1 MSAVRFHEVGRTRR
15 AIETRR
21 FRTIASMLCGEK
33 LEDTAQIYAVGG
45 GYVSRV
51 AALTYGPSTT
61 YQMCRLAETAPP
73 TPPTARS

>member
-1 MSAVRFHEVGRTRR
+1 MPPNVLEKLLPEYVSPLVAVLR
-15 AIETRR
+15 
-21 FRTIASMLCGEK
+21 SEK